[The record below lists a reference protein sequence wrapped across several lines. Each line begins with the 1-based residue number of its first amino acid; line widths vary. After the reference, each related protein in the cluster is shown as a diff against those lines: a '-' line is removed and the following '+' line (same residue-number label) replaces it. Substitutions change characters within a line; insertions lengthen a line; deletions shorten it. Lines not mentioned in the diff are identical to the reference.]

1 MDKQLIIQSIIAS
14 SPEIIMIVGACL
26 LLLGSVFPMHRLGS
40 WLTVTSLVIILVAAF
55 IALLLIDSPQSV
67 YGDSFVVDPFALFF
81 KAVILLAASLTIL
94 MSGQYLES
102 ENIVE
107 GEYYVLIL
115 LATAGMMIMVSG
127 QDLLV
132 IYMGLELQALSFY
145 VLVGYR
151 RRVLQSNEAALK
163 YVILGAVSSGIFLYG
178 LSLIYGLTGTTQLGQ
193 MATVLSTSTTPD
205 LMIVLAII
213 FMVVGL
219 AFKVGAVPM
228 HMWVPDVY
236 EGAPT
241 PITAFLSV
249 GSKAA
254 AFAILLRIF
263 LEAMTPLAEIW
274 TDIVILIAVATMAL
288 GSFVALV
295 QTNIKRMLAY
305 SSIAHAGFA
314 LLGFIAG
321 SESGIASVMLYLL
334 IYTFM
339 NFGLFAVV
347 ILMQKEG
354 AGRDQIDSYTGLA
367 TVHPRWALLTLI
379 FLFSL
384 AGIPPTAGFFAKFYI
399 LLALIEQGYVIL
411 AVIAVLLSAVAAYFY
426 IRIVMLM
433 YMKEPLHPFSLSRS
447 SSLNLVLVI
456 TGIGTV
462 GIGLAPDWFLEQ
474 AQRALFL
481 GQTINSSTIIP

>member
-1 MDKQLIIQSIIAS
+1 MNKQLIIQSIIAS
-14 SPEIIMIVGACL
+14 SPEIIVIVGACL
-26 LLLGSVFPMHRLGS
+26 LLVGSVFPVRRLGLM
-40 WLTVTSLVIILVAAF
+40 LTSISLIIILIAAF
-55 IALLLIDSPQSV
+55 VALLLIDSPQSV

-81 KAVILLAASLTIL
+81 KSVIFLAAVLTIL
-94 MSGQYLES
+94 MSGRYLES

-127 QDLLV
+127 KDLLV

-178 LSLIYGLTGTTQLGQ
+178 MSLIYGLTGTTHLGQ
-193 MATVLSTSTTPD
+193 IATAFSIPATPD
-205 LMIVLAII
+205 LMLVLAII

-219 AFKVGAVPM
+219 AFKVGAVPL

-263 LEAMTPLAEIW
+263 LEGMTPLADIW
-274 TDIVILIAVATMAL
+274 ADILILIAVATMAL

-321 SESGIASVMLYLL
+321 GESGISSVLLYLL

-339 NFGLFAVV
+339 NFGLFAIV
-347 ILMQKEG
+347 IMMQKVG
-354 AGRDQIDSYTGLA
+354 ADKDQIDGYTGLA
-367 TVHPRWALLTLI
+367 TAHPGWAFLTLV

-384 AGIPPTAGFFAKFYI
+384 AGIPPTAGFFAKFYV
-399 LLALIEQGYVIL
+399 LLALVEQGYIVL

-433 YMKEPLHPFSLSRS
+433 YMKEPLHPFSLSQ
-447 SSLNLVLVI
+447 SLSLKFVLAI

-474 AQRALFL
+474 AQGAMFL
-481 GQTINSSTIIP
+481 GQTIVSSTNIP